1 MVLYKCKGKG
11 ITNKWVELFERGKL
25 MAFTKD
31 KNIIKYKGKLY
42 EIICD
47 TNTGEL
53 TTNHPDGRVFINR
66 TCRGRGENYA
76 KYIALVNRGV
86 YHKFLETILLQKED
100 LLNGLAYCE
109 CREIREIIELAQKH
123 WKETL
128 ETNFY
133 AIPNYQIYTTMLNFG
148 LGLNTLEKYW
158 YVRCRSVKFTKTFAG
173 QLEMYKDYLSLG
185 MLEKT
190 LKNAKEYKVDVDSMI
205 KNKNLLQTLK
215 EIQVETERVK
225 NKTIQDNLLQVYQ
238 KYSFIEEMDKADGW
252 KFQVLKSVEDFKY
265 WGQKMDNCLFRMSY
279 HKAVAERKC
288 LVVIAENPDGK
299 YISIELTRYN
309 TKGDYGIRQ
318 AYYKSN
324 RCIALEDNDYLK
336 NWVDGITRY
345 VEKIEEN

>member
-1 MVLYKCKGKG
+1 MG
-11 ITNKWVELFERGKL
+11 
-25 MAFTKD
+25 FTKE

-47 TNTGEL
+47 TNTGEI
-53 TTNHPDGRVFINR
+53 TTNHPDGSNFVSR

-76 KYIALVNRGV
+76 EYVALVNRGV
-86 YHKFLETILLQKED
+86 YHRFLETILLQKED
-100 LLNGLAYCE
+100 LLHRLAYCE
-109 CREIREIIELAQKH
+109 YREIQEIIELAQEN
-123 WKETL
+123 WKETQ
-128 ETNFY
+128 ETDFNNIHTSLLSY
-133 AIPNYQIYTTMLNFG
+133 MQLMGLN
-148 LGLNTLEKYW
+148 LNTLEKYW
-158 YVRCRSVKFTKTFAG
+158 YRVCRNVKFTKTFAG

-185 MLEKT
+185 MLEQT
-190 LKNAKEYKVDVDSMI
+190 LRNAKEYKVDVDSMI

-238 KYSFIEEMDKADGW
+238 QYSFIEEMGGADGW

-288 LVVIAENPDGK
+288 VVVIAENPDGK
-299 YISIELTRYN
+299 NISIELIRHN
-309 TKGDYGIRQ
+309 TGNYSIRQ
-318 AYYKSN
+318 EYYKSN
-324 RCIALEDNDYLK
+324 RHIEQKDRFYLD

-345 VEKIEEN
+345 VREIEEN